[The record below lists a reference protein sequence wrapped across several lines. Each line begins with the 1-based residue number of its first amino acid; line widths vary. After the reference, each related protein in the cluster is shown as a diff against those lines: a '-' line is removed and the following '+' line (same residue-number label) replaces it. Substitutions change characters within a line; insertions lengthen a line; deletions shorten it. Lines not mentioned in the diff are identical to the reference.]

1 MKAMRLLRCAAV
13 VVVSTGAGVILGLPA
28 SAQAGTADAIK
39 AIDTGKDGTVSLN
52 EAKSAAVVVIVKMDA
67 DHNGILDNKELGGRI
82 EILDQLFSQGHSS
95 MYWKTKGTI
104 TKEEYLTLVEG
115 RLKSADPDDD
125 GTLDAKELETES
137 GQLFLKLLQ

>member
-1 MKAMRLLRCAAV
+1 MGERRGKANRVMKAMRLLRCAAV

-82 EILDQLFSQGHSS
+82 EILDQLLRRRAQLRRKSTSLSS
-95 MYWKTKGTI
+95 KAG
-104 TKEEYLTLVEG
+104 
-115 RLKSADPDDD
+115 
-125 GTLDAKELETES
+125 
-137 GQLFLKLLQ
+137 